1 MHAKIVD
8 LEESQETEAELTV
21 ESIGDKKKR
30 SRKMSSYTD
39 CNVDSIMALM
49 GGTIF
54 HFIVGVKIMWGNV
67 APYITSYLVQFDPEV
82 TYHNTL

>member
-1 MHAKIVD
+1 
-8 LEESQETEAELTV
+8 
-21 ESIGDKKKR
+21 
-30 SRKMSSYTD
+30 MSSYTD